1 MSTTDDTLDAG
12 AELAALS
19 VGDDFYI
26 SPEQSTNARV
36 KFLNHLIDR
45 HRSMPK
51 RLRSSVAFLSWTG
64 SAGQRKRRTIERAG
78 ALDREAEAYGHD
90 SADLLMED
98 SGSGD

>member
-1 MSTTDDTLDAG
+1 MNTTNDTLDAG

-26 SPEQSTNARV
+26 SPEQSTDARV

-51 RLRSSVAFLSWTG
+51 RLRSSVASLSLAG
-64 SAGQRKRRTIERAG
+64 PAGQRKRRAIERAD
-78 ALDREAEAYGHD
+78 ALDRKAEAYGHD
-90 SADLLMED
+90 LADLLMED